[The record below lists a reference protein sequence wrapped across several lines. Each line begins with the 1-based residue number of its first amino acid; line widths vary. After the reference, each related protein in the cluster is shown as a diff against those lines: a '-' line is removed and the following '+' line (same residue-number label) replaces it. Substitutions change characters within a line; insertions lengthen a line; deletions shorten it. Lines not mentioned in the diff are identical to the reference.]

1 MRLGDLRRQNLLLIL
16 EHAFDRKPTLLAK
29 RMGKSGAQISQWK
42 SGHRDIHEDSARRIE
57 LAAGKPVGWMDLPHD
72 SGHEGLVTRE
82 TVAALPF
89 HSPRPA
95 PRVALEALC
104 DELARVAE
112 PERREALGTLLRACA
127 LAGGDASYVEPILS
141 LLRVRS
147 PPANG
152 GNVRAA

>member
-1 MRLGDLRRQNLLLIL
+1 MDLNELRRQNLLLII
-16 EHAFDRKPTLLAK
+16 ADVFGGRQIDLAK
-29 RMGKSGAQISQWK
+29 RMGRGQAQITQWK
-42 SGHRDIHEDSARRIE
+42 SPENGIHERSARLIE
-57 LAAGKPVGWMDLPHD
+57 QAAGKPAGWMDLPHD

-127 LAGGDASYVEPILS
+127 LAGGDVSYVEPILS

-147 PPANG
+147 PPAN
-152 GNVRAA
+152 NTRLNAA

>member
-1 MRLGDLRRQNLLLIL
+1 
-16 EHAFDRKPTLLAK
+16 
-29 RMGKSGAQISQWK
+29 MGRGQAQITQWK
-42 SGHRDIHEDSARRIE
+42 SPENGIHERSARLIE
-57 LAAGKPVGWMDLPHD
+57 QAAGKPAGWMDLPHD

-127 LAGGDASYVEPILS
+127 LAGGDVSYVEPILS

-147 PPANG
+147 PPANTT
-152 GNVRAA
+152 RLSAA

>member
-1 MRLGDLRRQNLLLIL
+1 MDLNELRRQNLLLVI
-16 EHAFDRKPTLLAK
+16 ADVFGGRQIDLAK
-29 RMGKSGAQISQWK
+29 RMGRGQAQITQWK
-42 SGHRDIHEDSARRIE
+42 SPENGIHERSARLIE
-57 LAAGKPVGWMDLPHD
+57 QAAGKPAGWMDLPHD

-147 PPANG
+147 PPANAG
-152 GNVRAA
+152 KVRAA

>member
-1 MRLGDLRRQNLLLIL
+1 MDLNELRRQNLLLII
-16 EHAFDRKPTLLAK
+16 ADVFGGRQIDLAK
-29 RMGKSGAQISQWK
+29 RMGRGQAQITQWK
-42 SGHRDIHEDSARRIE
+42 SPENGIHERSARLIE
-57 LAAGKPVGWMDLPHD
+57 QAAGKPTGWMDLPHD

-147 PPANG
+147 PPANTT
-152 GNVRAA
+152 RLSAA

>member
-1 MRLGDLRRQNLLLIL
+1 MDLNELRRQNLLLII
-16 EHAFDRKPTLLAK
+16 ADVFGGRQIDLAK
-29 RMGKSGAQISQWK
+29 RMGRGQAQITQWK
-42 SGHRDIHEDSARRIE
+42 SPENGIHERSARLIE
-57 LAAGKPVGWMDLPHD
+57 QAAGKPAGWMDLPHD

-127 LAGGDASYVEPILS
+127 LAGGDVSYVEPILS

-147 PPANG
+147 PPANTT
-152 GNVRAA
+152 RLSAA

>member
-1 MRLGDLRRQNLLLIL
+1 MDLNELRRQNLLLII
-16 EHAFDRKPTLLAK
+16 ADVFGGRQIDLAR
-29 RMGKSGAQISQWK
+29 RMGRGQAQITQWK
-42 SGHRDIHEDSARRIE
+42 SPENGIHERSARLIE
-57 LAAGKPVGWMDLPHD
+57 QAAGKPAGWMDLPHD

-127 LAGGDASYVEPILS
+127 LAGGDVSYVEPILS

-147 PPANG
+147 PPANTT
-152 GNVRAA
+152 RLSAA

>member
-1 MRLGDLRRQNLLLIL
+1 MDLNELRRQNLLLVI
-16 EHAFDRKPTLLAK
+16 ADVFGGRQIDLAK
-29 RMGKSGAQISQWK
+29 RMGRGQAQITQWK
-42 SGHRDIHEDSARRIE
+42 SPENGIHERSARLIE
-57 LAAGKPVGWMDLPHD
+57 QAAGKPVGWMDLPHD

>member
-1 MRLGDLRRQNLLLIL
+1 MDLNELRRQNLLLII
-16 EHAFDRKPTLLAK
+16 ADVFGGRQIDLAK
-29 RMGKSGAQISQWK
+29 RIGRGQAQITQWK
-42 SGHRDIHEDSARRIE
+42 SPENGIHERSARLIE
-57 LAAGKPVGWMDLPHD
+57 QAAGKPVGWMDLPHD

-82 TVAALPF
+82 TVTALPF

-127 LAGGDASYVEPILS
+127 LAGGDASYIEPVLS

-147 PPANG
+147 PPANTT
-152 GNVRAA
+152 RLSAA